1 MGNYGNSIKR
11 YTALI
16 VMLCA
21 AMRCDAAL
29 GADTPRAMAKPAA
42 RSYPQ
47 RPVRFII
54 PFPPGGGTDVVG
66 RALGQK
72 LSENFGETFLIDNR
86 PGAAGTLGSQIAA
99 SAAPDGHTVLL
110 ATASF
115 AISAAFYKKLPYDSI
130 KDFEAVSLVASQPLV
145 LVLHPGFAATSLK
158 EFLAVVRAN
167 PGKFNYAS
175 SSAGGI
181 THLAAALFISM
192 SGTRMT
198 HVPYKGSN
206 PAMTAVLA
214 GEVPATFLPLG
225 PAMSQI
231 KAGRLR
237 ALGVS
242 SEKRTP
248 LMPAL
253 PTIAESGVAGY
264 EAGTWYGML
273 APRATPAAIVNALNR
288 QIAAALESAEVLKH
302 LQSQA
307 FDPMPSTP
315 KYFADYLP
323 REIRKWA
330 QAIKEA
336 GVTEN

>member
-1 MGNYGNSIKR
+1 MTTGFRLS
-11 YTALI
+11 APA
-16 VMLCA
+16 MLGLCIWVQGE
-21 AMRCDAAL
+21 AAL
-29 GADTPRAMAKPAA
+29 AADAKPAA
-42 RSYPQ
+42 RNYPV

-72 LSENFGETFLIDNR
+72 LSENLGETFIIDNR

-99 SAAPDGHTVLL
+99 TAAPDGHTVLL

-130 KDFEAVSLVASQPLV
+130 RDFEAVSLVASQPLV
-145 LVLHPGFAATSLK
+145 LVVHPGFPANSLK
-158 EFLAVVRAN
+158 EFLAAVKAN
-167 PGKFNYAS
+167 PGKYNYAS
-175 SSAGGI
+175 SSSGGI
-181 THLAAALFISM
+181 THLAAELFKSL
-192 SGTRMT
+192 SGTRMA

-214 GEVPATFLPLG
+214 GEVPTTFLPLG
-225 PAMSQI
+225 PAMPQI

-248 LMPAL
+248 LMASL

-273 APRATPAAIVNALNR
+273 VPRTTPAAIVNVLNR
-288 QIAAALESAEVLKH
+288 QIAVALDSADVLKH

-307 FDPMPSTP
+307 FDPIPSTP
-315 KYFADYLP
+315 RYFADYLS

-330 QAIKEA
+330 QTIKEA

>member
-1 MGNYGNSIKR
+1 MKFRTSASAFL
-11 YTALI
+11 ALC
-16 VMLCA
+16 LWAHGEA
-21 AMRCDAAL
+21 APAA
-29 GADTPRAMAKPAA
+29 DAKPTL
-42 RSYPQ
+42 RNYPV

-72 LSENFGETFLIDNR
+72 LSENFGETFIIDNR
-86 PGAAGTLGSQIAA
+86 PGAAGTLGSHIAA
-99 SAAPDGHTVLL
+99 TATPDGHTVLL

-145 LVLHPGFAATSLK
+145 LVAHPGFPANSLK
-158 EFLAVVRAN
+158 EFLAVVKAH

-175 SSAGGI
+175 SSSGGI
-181 THLAAALFISM
+181 THLAAELFKSM

-206 PAMTAVLA
+206 PAMTAVIA
-214 GEVPATFLPLG
+214 GEVPTTFLPLG
-225 PAMSQI
+225 PAMPQI

-242 SEKRTP
+242 SEKRTS
-248 LMPAL
+248 LMPSL

-273 APRATPAAIVNALNR
+273 APRATPAVIVNTLNR
-288 QIAAALESAEVLKH
+288 QIAAALESTEVLKH

-307 FDPMPSTP
+307 FDPTPSTP
-315 KYFADYLP
+315 RHFAEYLP

>member
-1 MGNYGNSIKR
+1 MSI
-11 YTALI
+11 ALRRASGALLI
-16 VMLCA
+16 QIACTHGGMAVA
-21 AMRCDAAL
+21 ADA
-29 GADTPRAMAKPAA
+29 PRAEAKPAA
-42 RSYPQ
+42 RGYPV

-72 LSENFGETFLIDNR
+72 LSESFGETFIIDNR
-86 PGAAGTLGSQIAA
+86 PGAAGTLGSNIAA
-99 SAAPDGHTVLL
+99 TAAPDGHTVLL

-115 AISAAFYKKLPYDSI
+115 AISAAFYRKLPYDSVR
-130 KDFEAVSLVASQPLV
+130 DFEAISLVASQPLV
-145 LVLHPGFAATSLK
+145 LVTHPGFQANTLK
-158 EFLAVVRAN
+158 EFLAVVRTNA
-167 PGKFNYAS
+167 GKFNYAS
-175 SSAGGI
+175 SSTGGI
-181 THLAAALFISM
+181 THLATELFKSM
-192 SGTRMT
+192 SGTNLS

-214 GEVPATFLPLG
+214 GEVPVAFLPLG
-225 PAMSQI
+225 PAMPQI

-237 ALGVS
+237 ALAVS

-248 LMPAL
+248 LMAAL

-273 APRATPAAIVNALNR
+273 APRATPAGIVNQLNR
-288 QIAAALESAEVLKH
+288 QIAAALDSADMMKH

-315 KYFADYLP
+315 RRFADYL
-323 REIRKWA
+323 RSEIKKWGH
-330 QAIKEA
+330 AIKEA